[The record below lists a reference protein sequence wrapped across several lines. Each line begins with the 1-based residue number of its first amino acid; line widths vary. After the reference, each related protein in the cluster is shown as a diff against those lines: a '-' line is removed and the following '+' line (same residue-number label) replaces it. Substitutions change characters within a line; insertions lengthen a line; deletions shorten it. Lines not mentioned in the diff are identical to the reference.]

1 METFDIGVVGGG
13 VMGLSVLR
21 EAVAAGRS
29 AVLFERGHV
38 GHPLGSSHGPARAF
52 ATPHLMPE
60 LVEPA
65 GRAGAIWRELAEHD
79 PELYWAQGAMLRTA
93 RPAPVADALA
103 AAGLDHEV
111 LEPAAVERTWPG
123 LTLGAGA
130 PVVYTPDGG
139 TLRADRV
146 LALLRKLSEAGGG
159 VVREGVAVHALAE
172 DGDSVVLETALGP
185 VRVGHAVV
193 AAASWTPEL
202 VAPWGL
208 RVAARATRQ
217 TVVYVHDPGART
229 LPALFEEGDPS
240 KYWVSSADTTV
251 RLGMD
256 DARAPE
262 PVLGAWGEPD
272 PVTVETLMAHV
283 RARLPQ
289 ASAAPIALDTC
300 LFTHTGGQFVIERS
314 GPVTAAV
321 ACEGRGFKFAPLFAR
336 DIVASAVRV
345 PS

>member
-1 METFDIGVVGGG
+1 MDTFDIGIVGGG

-21 EAVAAGRS
+21 EAAAAGRS
-29 AVLFERGHV
+29 AVLFERSHI

-65 GRAGAIWRELAEHD
+65 GRAGRIWRELAAND

-103 AAGLDHEV
+103 AAGIEHEV
-111 LEPAAVERTWPG
+111 LRPQAVEQRWPG
-123 LTLGAGA
+123 LTLGSGA

-146 LALLRKLSEAGGG
+146 LALLRRLAESDGGI
-159 VVREGVAVHALAE
+159 VREGVTVHGMAR
-172 DGDSVVLETALGP
+172 DGEAVVLDTALGA
-185 VRVGHAVV
+185 VRVRHAVV
-193 AAASWTPEL
+193 AAAGWTPEL
-202 VAPWGL
+202 VEPLGL
-208 RVAARATRQ
+208 HLTARATRQ

-240 KYWVSSADTTV
+240 KYWVSSAGTTV

-256 DARAPE
+256 DSRAPE
-262 PVLGAWGEPD
+262 TVRGTWGEPD
-272 PVTVETLMAHV
+272 PVTVEALMAHV
-283 RARLPQ
+283 RARLPL
-289 ASAAPIALDTC
+289 ASDAPIGLDTC
-300 LFTHTGGQFVIERS
+300 VFTHTGGQFVIERS
-314 GPVTAAV
+314 GPVTAVV

-336 DIVASAVRV
+336 QIVAAALGV